1 MSSAIAVEVRP
12 KRGSR
17 FEKNSLFPHISL
29 QNLHEMEFQI
39 SDEMK
44 IPMNFDHMDFL
55 QFCWLHNR
63 VLRKV
68 KERANSQGGLQNLLG
83 T

>member
-1 MSSAIAVEVRP
+1 
-12 KRGSR
+12 
-17 FEKNSLFPHISL
+17 
-29 QNLHEMEFQI
+29 MEFQI